1 MSWST
6 ESTIVLLIVIGLLN
20 IVAALYYIHVHADSD
35 VDGVVARAL
44 HRRSAGSAASGSAQS
59 EGEDEIY
66 ERLLGEEEA

>member
-1 MSWST
+1 MSWSI

-35 VDGVVARAL
+35 VDNLVARSM
-44 HRRSAGSAASGSAQS
+44 RGRSAGSAASGSAEN
-59 EGEDEIY
+59 EGTDEIY